1 MAKHLIS
8 FADKNLLQSVVTPEV
23 LSPLVPRIGETADG
37 IANMKS
43 MQQEITAL
51 GRFTKSA
58 GFTPGRDMQRV
69 AWIPSSVRAA
79 ILLIEPDAF
88 TNKKKFYE
96 LLAGPLK
103 AYDLRGQVTL

>member
-1 MAKHLIS
+1 MAKHYVS

-23 LSPLVPRIGETADG
+23 LSPLVPRIGDIADG
-37 IANMKS
+37 VAQMRAL
-43 MQQEITAL
+43 QQEITTL
-51 GRFTKSA
+51 GQFTKSA
-58 GFTPGRDMQRV
+58 GFSPGREMQRV

-79 ILLIEPDAF
+79 LLEVDPEAL